1 SKTLT
6 GAKFEGINF
15 HLFKK
20 TFDVVEKTLE
30 DAKVD
35 KSEIEEVL
43 LVGGSTRIPM
53 LRKLLRQMFNGKEPN
68 QTVNP
73 DEAVANGAAILAA
86 NLNDQ
91 ASAKYGVTLS
101 DVTPLSLGITV
112 QGGIMSIVI
121 PRNTR
126 IPTKMSKIYYTAYSQ

>member
-91 ASAKYGVTLS
+91 ASAKYGMLV
-101 DVTPLSLGITV
+101 VMV
-112 QGGIMSIVI
+112 
-121 PRNTR
+121 
-126 IPTKMSKIYYTAYSQ
+126 